1 MICPN
6 KICQK
11 EIPND
16 SVFCDQ
22 CGVHLRQCTKCGSI
36 TLAKFCTECGGVVID
51 RKITEDTNLE
61 QIGSKSETIDFVQ
74 NEIKEQQS
82 GGTVIVES
90 IPELKIIH
98 PNFTITPE
106 SGDVLGRTTG
116 PHATR
121 LGQFPVIS
129 SKHGKVELLGNEWF
143 FTDLHS
149 SNKSYLN
156 GSVISSEVPTKLTD
170 GDNLVLAN
178 ISFSVSIK

>member
-22 CGVHLRQCTKCGSI
+22 CGIHLRQCTKCGSI
-36 TLAKFCTECGGVVID
+36 TLAKFCTVCGGVVID
-51 RKITEDTNLE
+51 RKLPDTEQAHPSIKE
-61 QIGSKSETIDFVQ
+61 ETIPENVSF
-74 NEIKEQQS
+74 EQQS
-82 GGTVIVES
+82 KSTVIVETS
-90 IPELKIIH
+90 PELHIIH
-98 PNFTITPE
+98 SLFSIMPS
-106 SGDVLGRTTG
+106 SGDILGRTTG
-116 PHATR
+116 PYSTN

-129 SKHGKVELLGNEWF
+129 SKHGKVELLNNDWY

-156 GSVISSEVPTKLTD
+156 GATIQPDTPVKLKD
-170 GDNLVLAN
+170 GDKLVLAN
-178 ISFSVSIK
+178 INFTVSIK